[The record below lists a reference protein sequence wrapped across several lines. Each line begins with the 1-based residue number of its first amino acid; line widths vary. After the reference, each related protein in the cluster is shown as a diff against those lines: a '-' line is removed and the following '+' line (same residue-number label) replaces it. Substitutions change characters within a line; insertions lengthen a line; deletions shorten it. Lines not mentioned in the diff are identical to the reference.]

1 MKGWDYLKSRTTIQV
16 RNGMNTK
23 FWWDRWVGES
33 SLKVAFPLL
42 FNLASDKN
50 ATIAEVWDGGRNG
63 GHWSLS
69 SVQKAFSGLGNDAVI
84 QFLKLIYPVGVQGV
98 GLSSLQ

>member
-1 MKGWDYLKSRTTIQV
+1 M
-16 RNGMNTK
+16 
-23 FWWDRWVGES
+23 GES

-63 GHWSLS
+63 GHWPLSL
-69 SVQKAFSGLGNDAVI
+69 VQKAFSGLGNDAMI
-84 QFLKLIYPVGVQGV
+84 QFLKLIYSVGVQGV